1 MRTRF
6 LLEGTVHHRHLICYY
21 GKKLSEPPILC
32 VSCRDIIHS
41 AVSDLVCS
49 VIDGP
54 GMFSWWVLFLES
66 ENSRYS
72 SQIVHVFLRSSFSFL
87 SFSAITTYLPPTLSV
102 PPPPCKGYTSSSHGT
117 TFLPIGQKRKGVPD
131 QRVGVVAVV

>member
-87 SFSAITTYLPPTLSV
+87 SFSAITMVPIYHLPYPFPHHPVKDTHHHPMAPHFS
-102 PPPPCKGYTSSSHGT
+102 
-117 TFLPIGQKRKGVPD
+117 Q
-131 QRVGVVAVV
+131 